1 MTDDFKKQMRDEF
14 IPTIEELI
22 KKEKVHIK
30 FLQKS
35 LEKLVHSGHS
45 VDIDEMI
52 ERTEESVKHLKHRLA
67 QYQNY
72 VQEVEQQKEQQ

>member
-14 IPTIEELI
+14 IPTIEELV
-22 KKEKVHIK
+22 KKEETHLK

-35 LEKLVHSGHS
+35 LDKLVHSGHS

-52 ERTEESVKHLKHRLA
+52 ERTEASIKHLKHRLLE
-67 QYQNY
+67 YQEY
-72 VQEVEQQKEQQ
+72 AKEAEPQKQ